1 MLDILLG
8 IIGMAIVICAFIAG
22 VFFSKYILAKPE
34 VFSSETDDLSEEE
47 KEAKRKEMI
56 AEQDAFKAQMT
67 YGADMAYRIESEPE
81 DGGLI

>member
-22 VFFSKYILAKPE
+22 VFFARYFLAKPD
-34 VFSSETDDLSEEE
+34 VFSAEEDDLTEEE
-47 KEAKRKEMI
+47 KEAKRKAMI
-56 AEQDAFKAQMT
+56 AEQNAFKAQMA
-67 YGADMAYRIESEPE
+67 YGADMAYRIETEAE